1 MKTRL
6 LSKLA
11 FALAA
16 MIAAPLAAHAEF
28 PEKPITIVI
37 SAAPGG
43 SPDILARI
51 IGKYLSERVGQPVIV
66 ENKPGGAGNIATEF
80 VANAEPDGYTLLGT
94 SDSLSINQT
103 LFKELPFHAVTSFAP
118 VIQAISAPQVLA
130 VNEDIPA
137 NSLQEFLALAK
148 SKPGELS
155 LASPAIGTTGQ
166 LGVLLLENITGID
179 VIPAVY
185 KSAQPALTDVLG
197 KHADGIIVTLAPA
210 LPHIKSG
217 KLKALAVSPGE
228 RSAALP
234 DVPTFVEQGVPEFN
248 FTSWQGFVAPAG
260 TPADVVAK
268 LNTEINAVIADPA
281 ARAQLVEQA
290 FEPVG
295 GTPEQL
301 GEVIKSGIDRWA
313 EVIKAN
319 NIPAVN

>member
-1 MKTRL
+1 MTIKLTTL
-6 LSKLA
+6 ALA
-11 FALAA
+11 FTTIL
-16 MIAAPLAAHAEF
+16 AAPLAAHAEF

-37 SAAPGG
+37 QAAPGG

-66 ENKPGGAGNIATEF
+66 ENKPGGAGNIASEL
-80 VANAEPDGYTLLGT
+80 VANAAPDGYTLLGT

-103 LFKELPFHAVTSFAP
+103 LFKDLPFHAETSFAP
-118 VIQAISAPQVLA
+118 VIQAISASQVLA

-137 NSLQEFLALAK
+137 NNLQEFLALAK
-148 SKPGELS
+148 SKPGEVS

-166 LGVLLLENITGID
+166 LGVLLLENLTGID
-179 VIPAVY
+179 VTPAVY

-217 KLKALAVSPGE
+217 KLKALAVSPSE

-260 TPADVVAK
+260 TPPEVIAK

-301 GEVIKSGIDRWA
+301 GEVIKSGITRWA

-319 NIPAVN
+319 NIPPVN

>member
-1 MKTRL
+1 MAPAIRCRSTR
-6 LSKLA
+6 
-11 FALAA
+11 
-16 MIAAPLAAHAEF
+16 
-28 PEKPITIVI
+28 
-37 SAAPGG
+37 
-43 SPDILARI
+43 
-51 IGKYLSERVGQPVIV
+51 
-66 ENKPGGAGNIATEF
+66 
-80 VANAEPDGYTLLGT
+80 
-94 SDSLSINQT
+94 T
-103 LFKELPFHAVTSFAP
+103 LFKDLPFEAETSFAP

-137 NSLQEFLALAK
+137 NNLQEFLALAK
-148 SKPGELS
+148 SKPGEVS

-179 VIPAVY
+179 VTPAVY

-217 KLKALAVSPGE
+217 KLKALAVSPSE

-260 TPADVVAK
+260 TPVEVIAK

-281 ARAQLVEQA
+281 ARAQLIEQA

-295 GTPEQL
+295 GTPDQL
-301 GEVIKSGIDRWA
+301 SEVIRSGITRWA

-319 NIPAVN
+319 NIPPVN

>member
-1 MKTRL
+1 MSL
-6 LSKLA
+6 KLTTL
-11 FALAA
+11 ALALTTVL
-16 MIAAPLAAHAEF
+16 AAPLAAHAEF

-37 SAAPGG
+37 QAAPGG

-51 IGKYLSERVGQPVIV
+51 IGKYLSERVGQPVII
-66 ENKPGGAGNIATEF
+66 ENKPGGAGNIAAEL
-80 VANAEPDGYTLLGT
+80 VANAAPDGYTLLGT

-103 LFKELPFHAVTSFAP
+103 LFKDLPFEAETSFAP

-137 NSLQEFLALAK
+137 NNLQEFLALAK
-148 SKPGELS
+148 SKPGEVS

-179 VIPAVY
+179 VTPAVY

-217 KLKALAVSPGE
+217 KLKALAVSPSE

-260 TPADVVAK
+260 TPVEVIAK

-281 ARAQLVEQA
+281 ARAQLIEQA

-295 GTPEQL
+295 GTPDQL
-301 GEVIKSGIDRWA
+301 SEVIRSGITRWA

-319 NIPAVN
+319 NIPPVN

>member
-1 MKTRL
+1 
-6 LSKLA
+6 
-11 FALAA
+11 
-16 MIAAPLAAHAEF
+16 
-28 PEKPITIVI
+28 
-37 SAAPGG
+37 
-43 SPDILARI
+43 
-51 IGKYLSERVGQPVIV
+51 
-66 ENKPGGAGNIATEF
+66 
-80 VANAEPDGYTLLGT
+80 
-94 SDSLSINQT
+94 
-103 LFKELPFHAVTSFAP
+103 VTSFAP

-130 VNEDIPA
+130 VNDGVPV
-137 NSLQEFLALAK
+137 NTLQEFLALAK
-148 SKPGELS
+148 TKPGELS

-217 KLKALAVSPGE
+217 KLKALAVSPGA

-248 FTSWQGFVAPAG
+248 FTSWQGFVAPAA

-268 LNTEINAVIADPA
+268 LNAEINAVIADPA

-301 GEVIKSGIDRWA
+301 GEVIKSGIDTWA
-313 EVIKAN
+313 AVIKAN

>member
-1 MKTRL
+1 MTTFLPKIAL
-6 LSKLA
+6 
-11 FALAA
+11 ALAA
-16 MIAAPLAAHAEF
+16 LVAAPLAAHADY

-51 IGKYLSERVGQPVIV
+51 IGKYLSQRIGQPVIV
-66 ENKPGGAGNIATEF
+66 ENKPGGAGNIATEY
-80 VANAEPDGYTLLGT
+80 VANAAPDGYTLLGT

-103 LFKELPFHAVTSFAP
+103 LFKELPFNAETSFAP

-130 VNEDIPA
+130 VNEDIPV
-137 NSLQEFLALAK
+137 STLQEFLALAK

-166 LGVLLLENITGID
+166 LGVLLLENLTGID
-179 VIPAVY
+179 VTPAVY

-228 RSAALP
+228 RSASLP

-260 TPADVVAK
+260 TPKEIVEK
-268 LNTEINAVIADPA
+268 LNAEINAVIADPA

-295 GTPEQL
+295 GTPEEL
-301 GEVIKSGIDRWA
+301 GEVISSGIAKWA

>member
-1 MKTRL
+1 MTTFLPKIAL
-6 LSKLA
+6 
-11 FALAA
+11 ALAA
-16 MIAAPLAAHAEF
+16 LVAAPLAAHADY

-43 SPDILARI
+43 SPDILACI
-51 IGKYLSERVGQPVIV
+51 IGKYLSQRVGQPVIV
-66 ENKPGGAGNIATEF
+66 ENKPGGAGNIATEY
-80 VANAEPDGYTLLGT
+80 VANAAPDGYTLLGT

-103 LFKELPFHAVTSFAP
+103 LFKELPFNAETSFAP

-130 VNEDIPA
+130 VNEDIPV
-137 NSLQEFLALAK
+137 STLQEFLALAK

-166 LGVLLLENITGID
+166 LGVLLLENLTGID
-179 VIPAVY
+179 VTPAVY

-228 RSAALP
+228 RSASLP
-234 DVPTFVEQGVPEFN
+234 DVPTFVEQRVPEFN

-260 TPADVVAK
+260 TPKEIVEK
-268 LNTEINAVIADPA
+268 LNVEINAVIADPA

-295 GTPEQL
+295 GTPEEL
-301 GEVIKSGIDRWA
+301 GKVISSGIAKWA

>member
-1 MKTRL
+1 MTTFLPKIAL
-6 LSKLA
+6 
-11 FALAA
+11 ALAA
-16 MIAAPLAAHAEF
+16 LVAAPLAAHADY

-51 IGKYLSERVGQPVIV
+51 IGKYLSQRVGQPVIV
-66 ENKPGGAGNIATEF
+66 ENKPGGAGNIATEY
-80 VANAEPDGYTLLGT
+80 VANAAPDGYTLLGT

-103 LFKELPFHAVTSFAP
+103 LFKELPFNAETSFAP

-130 VNEDIPA
+130 VNEDIPV
-137 NSLQEFLALAK
+137 STLQEFLALAK
-148 SKPGELS
+148 SKPDALS

-166 LGVLLLENITGID
+166 LGVLLLENLTGID
-179 VIPAVY
+179 VTPAVY

-228 RSAALP
+228 RSASLP

-260 TPADVVAK
+260 TPKEIVTR
-268 LNTEINAVIADPA
+268 LNAEINAVIADPA

-295 GTPEQL
+295 GTPEEL
-301 GEVIKSGIDRWA
+301 GKVISSGIAKWA